1 MASDIGVRS
10 LIMND
15 IMPSLVCRYLKVSVM
30 WGDPGGGGGRTEV
43 RRGVRSLIMNDI
55 MPSLVCRYLK
65 VSVMVGGGEDPGGG
79 DRWAEVR
86 GGVRYRRPVAH
97 HE

>member
-30 WGDPGGGGGRTEV
+30 GEGQIYHSSFFSEPGRMSRELM
-43 RRGVRSLIMNDI
+43 S
-55 MPSLVCRYLK
+55 
-65 VSVMVGGGEDPGGG
+65 
-79 DRWAEVR
+79 
-86 GGVRYRRPVAH
+86 
-97 HE
+97 